1 MARAIG
7 IDLGTTNSAVA
18 AIDADGQPFLIA
30 STEGE
35 RTTPSVVAL
44 SDSGERLVGTI
55 ARRQAA
61 TNPKNTLFSAKR
73 LMGQRFADTSV
84 QMAME
89 LLPFDIVE
97 HENGDAWVRLGQE
110 TLAPPEISAMVL
122 QRLKADAERYFGET
136 VTDAVITVPAYF
148 GDGQRNA
155 TKAAGTIAGL
165 NVLRI
170 LNEPTA
176 AALAYG
182 YGVGSAAPDK
192 EGVVIVVYDLGG
204 GTFDVSVLRLH
215 EGVFQVT
222 ATAGYAFLGGDDLD
236 MRIVE
241 HLLAAFLEQTG
252 IDLAIDPSALMRVKE
267 AAQQAKA
274 ELSTAQRTRISLP
287 YITSDESGPIHLQ
300 QELSRTEL
308 EDLVLDLVEQTLVP
322 SQRAM
327 DDAGLSVDQIDRVL
341 LVGGQ
346 TRMPLVQA
354 VVQDFFGQRPHQGV
368 NPDEV
373 VALGAAI
380 QAGLISGEVG
390 RPLLLL
396 DITSQTLGTTVIG
409 DEFSPIIPGNTS
421 IPASMTR
428 SYTTVS
434 ENQPVMLIDVRQ
446 GESEKAS
453 ENNLL
458 GDFHLSGLRRA
469 PAGTVHV
476 DVTFSVDANGILSA
490 RAFDQDTGS
499 EAEITV
505 TNATGLTE
513 QQVHEM
519 AKRAVE
525 RVEEDSKRHP

>member
-1 MARAIG
+1 MR
-7 IDLGTTNSAVA
+7 
-18 AIDADGQPFLIA
+18 
-30 STEGE
+30 E
-35 RTTPSVVAL
+35 
-44 SDSGERLVGTI
+44 
-55 ARRQAA
+55 
-61 TNPKNTLFSAKR
+61 LFPY
-73 LMGQRFADTSV
+73 
-84 QMAME
+84 E
-89 LLPFDIVE
+89 IVE
-97 HENGDAWVRLGQE
+97 NENGDAWLRLGE
-110 TLAPPEISAMVL
+110 EIPAPPEAAAMAP
-122 QRLKADAERYFGET
+122 QKLKADAERHLGEK

-170 LNEPTA
+170 LNQPTA

-182 YGVGSAAPDK
+182 YGVGSTAIEN
-192 EGVVIVVYDLGG
+192 EGAVIVVYDLGG

-222 ATAGYAFLGGDDLD
+222 ATAGYAFPGGDDLD

-241 HLLAAFLEQTG
+241 HFLVAFLEQTG
-252 IDLAIDPSALMRVKE
+252 IDLSNDPSALMRVKE

-274 ELSTAQRTRISLP
+274 ELSTAQRTRVSLP

-322 SQRAM
+322 CQRAL
-327 DDAGLSVDQIDRVL
+327 DDAGLTVEQPDRAL

-346 TRMPLVQA
+346 TRMPLVQM

-373 VALGAAI
+373 VALGAAV

-409 DEFSPIIPGNTS
+409 DEFSPIIPGNTT
-421 IPASMTR
+421 IPASLTR
-428 SYTTVS
+428 SYATVS
-434 ENQPVMLIDVRQ
+434 VNQPVMLIDVRQ
-446 GESEKAS
+446 GVSEKAS
-453 ENNLL
+453 ENKLL
-458 GDFHLSGLRRA
+458 ADFHLSGLRRA
-469 PAGTVHV
+469 PAGMVHV
-476 DVTFSVDANGILSA
+476 DVTFVVDANGIVSA
-490 RAFDQDTGS
+490 RAFDRDTGS

-513 QQVHEM
+513 QQVQEM

-525 RVEEDSKRHP
+525 RMEADTTRAT